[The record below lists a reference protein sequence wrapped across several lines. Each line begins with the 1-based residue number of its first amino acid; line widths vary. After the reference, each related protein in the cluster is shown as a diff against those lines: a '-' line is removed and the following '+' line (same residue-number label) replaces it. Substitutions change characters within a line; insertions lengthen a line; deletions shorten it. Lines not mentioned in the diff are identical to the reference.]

1 MASSPAHSSASSG
14 DTSDASQPAS
24 IAVVQTVN
32 IRSHVPILLDLLD
45 SNYSQWRCC
54 FDSVLGNATQK
65 WRQINCCIVNWLYTT
80 VNKNVFDIIYKPRAS
95 AFTLWS
101 DIEGL
106 FRDHELQR
114 AVYLEVEF
122 RSLNQGDL
130 NISDYCSRLKLLADG
145 LRDVGQPVSE
155 SS

>member
-1 MASSPAHSSASSG
+1 MAHSSVHCSSSSNSG
-14 DTSDASQPAS
+14 DSGLSLGAPQPAS
-24 IAVVQTVN
+24 LAVVQTVN
-32 IRSHVPILLDLLD
+32 IRNHVPILLDLLD

-54 FDSVLGNATQK
+54 FDSVLGKFGLDDIVKTPTPMAQRDAE

-106 FRDHELQR
+106 FRDHEL
-114 AVYLEVEF
+114 
-122 RSLNQGDL
+122 
-130 NISDYCSRLKLLADG
+130 
-145 LRDVGQPVSE
+145 
-155 SS
+155 

>member
-54 FDSVLGNATQK
+54 FDSVPGKFGLDDIVKTPTPMAQRDAE

-80 VNKNVFDIIYKPRAS
+80 VNKNVFDIIYKPRSPRSPFGRTSRAS
-95 AFTLWS
+95 SVTMNSSAPSTWRLS
-101 DIEGL
+101 SAAST
-106 FRDHELQR
+106 R
-114 AVYLEVEF
+114 AVYLEAEF
-122 RSLNQGDL
+122 RSLN
-130 NISDYCSRLKLLADG
+130 
-145 LRDVGQPVSE
+145 
-155 SS
+155 